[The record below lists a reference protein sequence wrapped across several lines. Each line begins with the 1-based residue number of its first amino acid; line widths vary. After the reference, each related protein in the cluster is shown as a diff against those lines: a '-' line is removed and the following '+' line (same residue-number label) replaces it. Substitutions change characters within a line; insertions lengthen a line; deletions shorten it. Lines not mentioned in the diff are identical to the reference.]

1 MATKLEW
8 DDKYMSERLDY
19 EIDFSQRLEAG
30 ETIIESSWSATPEG
44 LTISS
49 AGTFDTKIKAWIEG
63 GEAGIPYT
71 VEGMAVT
78 SGGREMAERVQLKV
92 R

>member
-19 EIDFSQRLEAG
+19 EIDFSQRLEVG
-30 ETIIESSWSATPEG
+30 ETITESSWTATPDG
-44 LTISS
+44 LDITT

-71 VEGMAVT
+71 VEGRAVT